1 MTSSTP
7 AATTA
12 NRWIIVIAG
21 VIMQLA
27 LGSVYAWSIYTKSL
41 IKANGWSVTQATLPF
56 TIAIAFIGIGAII
69 GGMWQDRVGPRLVA
83 LTGGIV
89 YSAGVILAGFSIH
102 NLTLLVITYG
112 VLGGTGIGLA
122 YITPVAMLVKWFP
135 DRRGL
140 VTGLAVAG
148 FGGGAVAVS
157 LLGPSL
163 IASSGVNG
171 ALLAFGIAYLILTVA
186 SALFFQ
192 NPANGWA
199 PAGWTPAPRLASQR
213 ATRDFTQSEALSR
226 PQWYALWAMLTLNVT
241 AGIMLISQAAPL
253 ATSKGQTI
261 AAAAGFVALV
271 SVFNATGRL
280 FWSWLSDLI
289 GRRQVFMTMFGL
301 QAIIFAILTFAGKS
315 LGFGAFAALMLIV
328 ALCYGGGF
336 GSMPAFTADYF
347 GAKYAGAIYGTMLT
361 AWSVGGILGPILIA
375 QVKDRT
381 GGYTAAFAIIAVV
394 MLASLLLPMFTRA
407 PQADAAT
414 PQPAQARAARP
425 GEAG

>member
-1 MTSSTP
+1 MTSNSPT
-7 AATTA
+7 AATA
-12 NRWIIVIAG
+12 NRWLIVLAG

-41 IKANGWSVTQATLPF
+41 ITANHWTVTQATLPF
-56 TIAIAFIGIGAII
+56 TISIAFIGIGAII
-69 GGMWQDRVGPRLVA
+69 GGMWQDRVGPRMVA
-83 LTGGIV
+83 LVGGIV
-89 YSAGVILAGFSIH
+89 YSLGVILASFSIH
-102 NLTLLVITYG
+102 NLTMLVISYG
-112 VLGGTGIGLA
+112 VAGGTGIGLA

-163 IASSGVNG
+163 IKSGGVNG
-171 ALLAFGIAYLILTVA
+171 ALLSFGIAYLILTVLA
-186 SALFFQ
+186 ALFFQ
-192 NPANGWA
+192 NPPAGWS
-199 PAGWTPAPRLASQR
+199 PAGWTAAPRMASQR
-213 ATRDFTQSEALSR
+213 ATRDFTQGEALGR

-253 ATSKGQTI
+253 ATSKGQTV

-271 SVFNATGRL
+271 SVFNATGRF

-289 GRRQVFMTMFGL
+289 GRRQVFMTMFGI
-301 QAIIFAILTFAGKS
+301 QAVIFAILTFAGTS

-336 GSMPAFTADYF
+336 GTMPAFTADYF
-347 GAKYAGAIYGTMLT
+347 GAKFAGAIYGTMLT

-381 GGYTAAFAIIAVV
+381 GGYTVAFGVIAVV
-394 MLASLLLPMFTRA
+394 MLASLLLPLFTRA
-407 PQADAAT
+407 PQASAEAPQTADART
-414 PQPAQARAARP
+414 RTSQA
-425 GEAG
+425 G